1 MNSLFSL
8 LIFLLLSRP
17 SLFYS
22 VTNCTADVNDQNI
35 LFCEENRLTTIPP
48 GLPKTATFISLHKN
62 RIDKI
67 RQTDLTGFTRLETLF
82 ISNNDLSALTELNI
96 KSNHIKHL
104 TDNLFKGLSNLLYL
118 DISGNPLKLI
128 SKFAFAP
135 LKNLQELN
143 MLNSFDQNMTLIIS
157 HTPSLKTLEIETGS
171 LEAELFPFPLLNL
184 TKLEFHSF
192 DMKRFSIH
200 SDVLP
205 QLKYLV
211 LLGNGPDFE
220 WDVSNK
226 SVLKSVKHLELSLMK
241 VTTETYETILRSV
254 DSVDYLELT
263 SFGHL
268 FDQRVFDVA
277 CGIKSLQK
285 LNLSYRNMSILD
297 DTLLR
302 SCVNLR
308 ELTFF
313 SNALGGLSESSLR
326 TMTRLTHLEIE
337 SNKLSRIPVA
347 IRNMSSLTHLSFQS
361 NQITKLQCPDFLNL
375 TSLQEL
381 NLNSNRI
388 SKLKECVFKDL
399 KYLKVLFI
407 ERNLLSQ
414 LDYTFGTSFP
424 SLVRLNANEN
434 YLGLVQKGTFDKMIF
449 LTDLN
454 VTSKSATN
462 VENGVFEG
470 LSILKTLTFSQ
481 SFQSGC
487 VFEGLEK
494 LQHFNLFISNDKEM
508 TVSEPMSFNISSLQ
522 ELTLEVD
529 KNVCIDHALY
539 SLHNMNKSKVFSL
552 SAICCYTPSD
562 SFLETP
568 HLLNLQMTNCA
579 EFSPHPELFQ
589 PITEL
594 QTLDLSQ
601 NNIKSLDFLTGA
613 NLTKVQTL
621 ILANNKLRI
630 INETVFE
637 ALPSLKYLDLSGNP
651 FTCDCSNAGFI
662 EWAVNNKQV
671 QVANGF
677 QYRCSFPLPHD
688 GHFLILFNVQSCFQD
703 IALLCFLC
711 SSALVL
717 VTLLSSII
725 YHFMRWQLVYG
736 YYLLLAYLYDS
747 KKRRQGSPHMYDAFV
762 SYNVHDEEWV
772 FRKLLP
778 ELEGRQGWR
787 LCLHHRDFLPGKPII
802 ENITDAIYSSRKTLC
817 VISRHYLQSEWCSR
831 EIQMDVLILLF
842 LEELSSNQL
851 SPFYRIRKL
860 VRSRTYLSWSQARRN
875 KALFWEKVRTALENG
890 DNPVGDQLPA
900 NA

>member
-1 MNSLFSL
+1 
-8 LIFLLLSRP
+8 
-17 SLFYS
+17 
-22 VTNCTADVNDQNI
+22 
-35 LFCEENRLTTIPP
+35 
-48 GLPKTATFISLHKN
+48 
-62 RIDKI
+62 
-67 RQTDLTGFTRLETLF
+67 
-82 ISNNDLSALTELNI
+82 
-96 KSNHIKHL
+96 
-104 TDNLFKGLSNLLYL
+104 
-118 DISGNPLKLI
+118 
-128 SKFAFAP
+128 
-135 LKNLQELN
+135 
-143 MLNSFDQNMTLIIS
+143 
-157 HTPSLKTLEIETGS
+157 
-171 LEAELFPFPLLNL
+171 
-184 TKLEFHSF
+184 
-192 DMKRFSIH
+192 
-200 SDVLP
+200 
-205 QLKYLV
+205 
-211 LLGNGPDFE
+211 
-220 WDVSNK
+220 
-226 SVLKSVKHLELSLMK
+226 
-241 VTTETYETILRSV
+241 
-254 DSVDYLELT
+254 
-263 SFGHL
+263 
-268 FDQRVFDVA
+268 
-277 CGIKSLQK
+277 
-285 LNLSYRNMSILD
+285 
-297 DTLLR
+297 
-302 SCVNLR
+302 
-308 ELTFF
+308 
-313 SNALGGLSESSLR
+313 
-326 TMTRLTHLEIE
+326 MTRLTHLEIE
-337 SNKLSRIPVA
+337 SNELSRIPVA

-399 KYLKVLFI
+399 KNLKVLFI

-414 LDYTFGTSFP
+414 LDYTFGTTFP

-487 VFEGLEK
+487 VFEGLEN
-494 LQHFNLFISNDKEM
+494 LLHFNLFISSDKEM
-508 TVSEPMSFNISSLQ
+508 TVSEPISFNISSLQ

-539 SLHNMNKSKVFSL
+539 SLHNMKKLKVFSL

-677 QYRCSFPLPHD
+677 QYRCSFPLSHD
-688 GHFLILFNVQSCFQD
+688 GHFLLLFNVQSCWQD
-703 IALLCFLC
+703 IALLCFLS

-747 KKRRQGSPHMYDAFV
+747 KKRRQGCPHMYDAFV

-787 LCLHHRDFLPGKPII
+787 LCLHHRDFQPGKPII

-831 EIQMDVLILLF
+831 EIQMASFRLFDEKKDVLILLF

-890 DNPVGDQLPA
+890 DNPP
-900 NA
+900 